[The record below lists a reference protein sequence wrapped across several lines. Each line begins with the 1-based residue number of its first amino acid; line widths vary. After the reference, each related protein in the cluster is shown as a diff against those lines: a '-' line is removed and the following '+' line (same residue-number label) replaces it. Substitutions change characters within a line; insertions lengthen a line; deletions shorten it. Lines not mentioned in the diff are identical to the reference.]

1 MIDVQPSQQS
11 ERELNEFLRRLEAL
25 GNPPPAAVEAV
36 QEAIRAGFAEV
47 FDSEGAA
54 GGAPW
59 AQLAEATRRE
69 RQRLGFPAAHPIL
82 ERTGDYRA
90 SFTKEGH
97 ADHISEWSAGAGV
110 WRIAEGSSH
119 ELAQYHERGT
129 SRMPARKATA
139 FGAALESRVEA
150 ALDDLF
156 RGWFDHAIRAGSFA
170 P

>member
-69 RQRLGFPAAHPIL
+69 RQRLGFPPAHPIL
-82 ERTGDYRA
+82 ERTGDYRV
-90 SFTKEGH
+90 SFTNEGH
-97 ADHISEWSAGAGV
+97 ADHISEWSAGGGV
-110 WRIAEGSSH
+110 WRIAEGSSDYR
-119 ELAQYHERGT
+119 AKYHEPGGDIIPRR
-129 SRMPARKATA
+129 SVTA
-139 FGAALESRVEA
+139 LGAGIEAQIGAAL
-150 ALDDLF
+150 DQLF
-156 RGWFDHAIRAGSFA
+156 FEWFKWKG
-170 P
+170 

>member
-90 SFTKEGH
+90 SFTNEGH
-97 ADHISEWSAGAGV
+97 ADHISEWSAGGGV
-110 WRIAEGSSH
+110 WRIAEGSGH
-119 ELAQYHERGT
+119 ELAQYHEQGT
-129 SRMPARKATA
+129 SRMPARRATA
-139 FGAALESRVEA
+139 FGAALESRVEQ
-150 ALDDLF
+150 ALDGLF
-156 RGWFDHAIRAGSFA
+156 REWMDHAIRGGNF
-170 P
+170 